1 MLSSLQ
7 RARSRIYVVP
17 RASFIVLSEIHAWY
31 GHCSLANSVK
41 GQASE
46 LSTWGRA
53 LSCCLTP
60 CRLASLTGYQVLS
73 VWERGAAGSDERIPF
88 QLIQHSK
95 SWLPKT
101 AMKKKKKRRER
112 EREEERREKRRE
124 EEEERRER
132 KSDRRKER
140 EITTTNRKT
149 SN

>member
-1 MLSSLQ
+1 M
-7 RARSRIYVVP
+7 VP

-95 SWLPKT
+95 SWVPKT
-101 AMKKKKKRRER
+101 AMKKKKKGGGGGGG
-112 EREEERREKRRE
+112 EEERGGRRGREGGEKGGAGARGGGGGRAVGGGGGGVGG
-124 EEEERRER
+124 
-132 KSDRRKER
+132 
-140 EITTTNRKT
+140 
-149 SN
+149 